1 MNAALSLL
9 MSTVCVTGIYV
20 AGRTFVAALVLEHR
34 AGLARL
40 ERAGLR

>member
-1 MNAALSLL
+1 MTALSVA
-9 MSTVCVTGIYV
+9 MSTGCLATLYI
-20 AGRTFVAALVLEHR
+20 AGRILAAALVLEHR

>member
-1 MNAALSLL
+1 MTVLSAAMSAGCLAALY
-9 MSTVCVTGIYV
+9 VTSRIL
-20 AGRTFVAALVLEHR
+20 AAALVLEHR